1 MNKILVA
8 ILATAST
15 LVLLTPAQA
24 VSPQTTNFDVNI
36 NLTTGCVISAAPLA
50 VAFTYTAFQTSAAAL
65 DGTSNTFGVSCTK
78 NLSYAMVLDNTGTVT
93 DTATDLIYS
102 LTVPAGTKTGD
113 GLQQVYS
120 ITGSM
125 AAGQSGKCATSLASC
140 TNAGTGGNKT
150 RTLTVAY

>member
-1 MNKILVA
+1 MDCA
-8 ILATAST
+8 R
-15 LVLLTPAQA
+15 
-24 VSPQTTNFDVNI
+24 TTI
-36 NLTTGCVISAAPLA
+36 
-50 VAFTYTAFQTSAAAL
+50 AFHFETYTVHSDCHIAMFVR
-65 DGTSNTFGVSCTK
+65 DGHKDSHELFSDPVFSSGSCGRADLICHLARYCCDGNSNTYGVSCTK
-78 NLSYAMVLDNTGTVT
+78 NLSYTMVLDNTGTVT